1 MFTQRSAILLAVIT
15 LIVGVALGIGG
26 TAWNYHRHGRT
37 THQKLAAQK
46 YRNGHDRNFAAHQ
59 PVIGQNGNQN
69 QNWDPFGNIDRMR
82 QDIDRSIDRAMQQLQ
97 SSSAGMMTPDW
108 NVAGYS
114 SSLDVRDRGDH
125 FEVRADLPNTDKK
138 DVKVT
143 SEGDRGV
150 HVNVTQH
157 QEQKKDANGGQT
169 TVNEFGSYDEL
180 VTLPGP
186 ADMKD
191 MKIDN
196 RNGELVITIP
206 KAKAS

>member
-1 MFTQRSAILLAVIT
+1 MFTRRSAISLAALT
-15 LIVGVALGIGG
+15 LIVGIAVGISG
-26 TAWNYHRHGRT
+26 TAWTYHRHRRA
-37 THQKLAAQK
+37 THQTFAARN
-46 YRNGHDRNFAAHQ
+46 YRNDRNGSFAARK
-59 PVIGQNGNQN
+59 PTVAQNGNQN
-69 QNWDPFGNIDRMR
+69 QNWDLFGNIDRMR
-82 QDIDRSIDRAMQQLQ
+82 QDIDRSIDRAMQQVQ
-97 SSSAGMMTPDW
+97 SGSVGMITPDW
-108 NVAGYS
+108 NASGYS

-143 SEGDRGV
+143 TDGDRGV

-157 QEQKKDANGGQT
+157 QEKKKDANGGQT